1 MVEQAERLWTYEV
14 VEPGQY
20 GAETVVAITAGNIA
34 GYAEVALNGD
44 PRYRGAGA
52 SLAMPTMVLA
62 YAPLLREEIA
72 EANGF
77 IAQEQSKTA
86 RRQTPFAKC
95 EIRWHQPVCAGDT
108 ITGTRG
114 VLEKYER
121 RGSRFVTFRVGA
133 INQRG
138 ETAVE
143 YDYTCIFD
151 YAGGQ
156 REVPAGRGERPNPNP
171 LPEGEGIGPGSS
183 AGAAHPHPN
192 PPPEGEGIGPG
203 SSPEVAGI
211 GKRQLLDYDSA
222 VEGTALAELSV
233 TESQEIIN
241 NRSAFRLAG
250 RPNESNI
257 HTDEEFARQNIF
269 GGTVNSGPATMS
281 YVDQMLQLSF
291 PPEAFYNGGSLL
303 MRAITPFR
311 SGDTVTFAGEV
322 TGRRRA
328 PSSYPHNGGTEGG
341 IVECRVRGTNQRG
354 ELVCLADAALAVG

>member
-1 MVEQAERLWTYEV
+1 MVEQAERLWDYDA

-20 GAETVVAITAGNIA
+20 GAETVVAITAENIA

-44 PRYRGAGA
+44 RRYHGPGAT
-52 SLAMPTMVLA
+52 LAMPTMVLS
-62 YAPLLREEIA
+62 YALLLREEIA

-77 IAQEQSKTA
+77 VGFEQSQTA

-95 EIRWHQPVCAGDT
+95 EIRWHQPVVAGDVV
-108 ITGTRG
+108 TGRRG
-114 VLEKYER
+114 VMEKYER
-121 RGSRFVTFRVGA
+121 RGSRFVTFRVEG
-133 INQRG
+133 INQHG
-138 ETAVE
+138 VTAVE

-151 YAGGQ
+151 YAKGQ
-156 REVPAGRGERPNPNP
+156 REVPESAGPTGNSDAPR
-171 LPEGEGIGPGSS
+171 PGSS
-183 AGAAHPHPN
+183 MGGGGNA
-192 PPPEGEGIGPG
+192 
-203 SSPEVAGI
+203 
-211 GKRQLLDYDSA
+211 RRLLLDYDSA
-222 VEGTALAELSV
+222 VEGTKLAELSI

-241 NRSAFRLAG
+241 RRGAFRLAG
-250 RPNESNI
+250 RPPSESNI

-269 GGTVNSGPATMS
+269 GSIVNSGPATMS

-322 TGRRRA
+322 TGRRR
-328 PSSYPHNGGTEGG
+328 EGDRG

-354 ELVCLADAALAVG
+354 ELVCLADASLGLG

>member
-1 MVEQAERLWTYEV
+1 MVEQAEKLWTYEA

-20 GAETVVAITAGNIA
+20 GAETVAEITAGNIA

-44 PRYRGAGA
+44 PQYRSPLSLSQGAP
-52 SLAMPTMVLA
+52 LAMPTMALA

-77 IAQEQSKTA
+77 TALEQSKTA

-95 EIRWHQPVCAGDT
+95 EIRWHQPVCAGDV
-108 ITGTRG
+108 ITGRRG

-121 RGSRFVTFRVGA
+121 RGSRFVTFRVGG

-156 REVPAGRGERPNPNP
+156 REVPSGS
-171 LPEGEGIGPGSS
+171 GSS
-183 AGAAHPHPN
+183 AGTAHPHPN
-192 PPPEGEGIGPG
+192 PPPEGEGTGQ
-203 SSPEVAGI
+203 
-211 GKRQLLDYDSA
+211 RRLLDYDSA
-222 VEGTALAELSV
+222 VEGTALAELSI

-322 TGRRRA
+322 TGRRR
-328 PSSYPHNGGTEGG
+328 EGDRE

-354 ELVCLADAALAVG
+354 ELVCLADAALGMG